1 MVAVGKKTSG
11 FHTETERVT
20 ALPKKLTRAEL
31 IDHIVER
38 FKIHKTEVNLLLELV
53 FDDIKQALGDGR
65 IVELR
70 SFGTFEIHIRA
81 QRKARNPRTGEKLM
95 AEERGTVF
103 FRPGREMKNLVKK
116 TNGKKPDQRTQTD
129 AADALDKAGGE

>member
-1 MVAVGKKTSG
+1 V
-11 FHTETERVT
+11 ETERVT

-38 FKIHKTEVNLLLELV
+38 FKIHKTEVNLLLEMV
-53 FDDIKQALGDGR
+53 FDDIKQALGEGR

-81 QRKARNPRTGEKLM
+81 QRKARNPRTGEKLVTQ
-95 AEERGTVF
+95 ERGTVF

-116 TNGKKPDQRTQTD
+116 PGTAKPDPKTH
-129 AADALDKAGGE
+129 ADAPTAAENAGGE

>member
-1 MVAVGKKTSG
+1 
-11 FHTETERVT
+11 VT

-38 FKIHKTEVNLLLELV
+38 FKIHKTEVNLLLETV
-53 FDDIKQALGDGR
+53 FDDIKQALGEGR

-81 QRKARNPRTGEKLM
+81 QRKARNPRTGEKLVTQ
-95 AEERGTVF
+95 ERGTVF

-116 TNGKKPDQRTQTD
+116 TGAKKPDPKIQ
-129 AADALDKAGGE
+129 ADAPAAAENAGSE